1 MKGSIFSSQQPTVSE
16 YRVAAVRPPASLPA
30 NSQFFGSEE
39 GTRAS
44 LVLLSLVQSC
54 REHGVSPLLYLRHVL
69 RAVSTTPASQVASL
83 TPRAWQEHLA
93 MQQRAEQAQRA
104 IDTVVEELLSGR

>member
-1 MKGSIFSSQQPTVSE
+1 M
-16 YRVAAVRPPASLPA
+16 
-30 NSQFFGSEE
+30 
-39 GTRAS
+39 
-44 LVLLSLVQSC
+44 
-54 REHGVSPLLYLRHVL
+54 
-69 RAVSTTPASQVASL
+69 STTPASQVASL